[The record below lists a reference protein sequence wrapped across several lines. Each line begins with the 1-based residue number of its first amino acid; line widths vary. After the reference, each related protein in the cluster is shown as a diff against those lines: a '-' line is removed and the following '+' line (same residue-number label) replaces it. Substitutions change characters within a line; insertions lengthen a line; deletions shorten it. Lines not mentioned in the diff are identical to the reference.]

1 MEPLQPA
8 SAIPWNHGQS
18 VAKRR
23 LVVGFATSLAMLAG
37 LSGCLPELFTTDPNS
52 QVALSTVPCQIH
64 TRWDHQV
71 HFTANT
77 EDKGKE
83 IPQIVGRVYLF
94 GSDLKTPI
102 PARGTMQVYLYND
115 MPDAPDKET
124 PLEKWVIATNIV
136 KVLERRDAAGWGYT
150 MLLPWTTYR
159 PDITHVRLMV
169 RFDQVGSKIALYSD
183 TVDLT
188 FENPT
193 TPKVDIAHKQS
204 GPKVPMNGM
213 VLDQSRGMVL
223 DPTSAA
229 MIGSGQKVPV
239 AAANAQPIGMAISE
253 SLENGQSPTTS
264 VTTSAPST
272 SGDNIPF
279 IVPRAGA
286 VMPGN
291 RPQ

>member
-1 MEPLQPA
+1 MEPLQPV
-8 SAIPWNHGQS
+8 SGIPSNNGQS

-37 LSGCLPELFTTDPNS
+37 LSGCLPEFFTTDPKS
-52 QVALSTVPCQIH
+52 QEALSTVPCQIH

-71 HFTANT
+71 HFPGNT
-77 EDKGKE
+77 QDNGHP
-83 IPQIVGRVYLF
+83 IPQIVGRFYLF
-94 GSDLKTPI
+94 GSDLTTAV
-102 PARGTMQVYLYND
+102 PARGTVQVYLYNN

-124 PLEKWVIATNIV
+124 PLEKWVIDTKTV
-136 KVLERRDAAGWGYT
+136 KRLEKRDAAGWSYT
-150 MLLPWTTYR
+150 LLLPWGTYS

-169 RFDQVGSKIALYSD
+169 RFDQVGAKIALYSD
-183 TVDLT
+183 TIEVT

-193 TPKVDIAHKQS
+193 TPRVDIAHKQS

-239 AAANAQPIGMAISE
+239 AVANAQPIGMAISE

-264 VTTSAPST
+264 VTKSAPST

-286 VMPGN
+286 ILPGN